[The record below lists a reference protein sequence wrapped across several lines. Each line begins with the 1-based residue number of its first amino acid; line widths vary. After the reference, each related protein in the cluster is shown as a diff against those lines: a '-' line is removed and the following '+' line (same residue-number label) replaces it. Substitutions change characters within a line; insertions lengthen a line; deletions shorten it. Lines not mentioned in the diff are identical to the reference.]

1 MVAMCSMAKRLAKYT
16 KLADYRHLNGKT
28 DTFSINILI
37 GNDNRGK
44 FITRTIRPKQILGM
58 WLESTVWGDAIL
70 SGPIPGS
77 TRQLML

>member
-1 MVAMCSMAKRLAKYT
+1 MVATCSMAKRLAKYT

-44 FITRTIRPKQILGM
+44 FISRTIRPKQILGM
-58 WLESTVWGDAIL
+58 WLKSTVWGDAIL
-70 SGPIPGS
+70 SG
-77 TRQLML
+77 